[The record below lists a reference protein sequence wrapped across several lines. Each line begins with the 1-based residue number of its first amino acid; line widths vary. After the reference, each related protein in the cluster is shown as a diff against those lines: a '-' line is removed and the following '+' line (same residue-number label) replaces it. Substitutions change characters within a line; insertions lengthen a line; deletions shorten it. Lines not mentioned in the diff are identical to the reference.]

1 MISFIGGN
9 MDKVLPHHGYFTIKV
24 FDENGKEKF
33 SERTEN
39 IMTNVGINQLGDLM
53 IQVNTY
59 TVKYINVG
67 SGTNTP
73 AVGDTELQT
82 VALGATRQ
90 VVTSRTRSNQTVTFT
105 LNISSSLYTR
115 PITIT
120 ELAVYFDG
128 SGGTNGAI
136 FARGL
141 LSTAVTIATNDTA
154 SVTYGVLLR

>member
-1 MISFIGGN
+1 MYDVDGN
-9 MDKVLPHHGYFTIKV
+9 L
-24 FDENGKEKF
+24 KEEQ
-33 SERTEN
+33 STEN

-53 IQVNTY
+53 IAVGTAY

-67 SGTNTP
+67 TGTNAP

-82 VALGATRQ
+82 VAQGATRQ
-90 VVTSRTRSNQTVTFT
+90 VVTSRTRSNQTLTFT

-115 PITIT
+115 PITIS
-120 ELAVYFDG
+120 ELAIYFDG
-128 SGGTNGAI
+128 SSGTNGAL

-141 LSTAVTIATNDTA
+141 LSTTVTLATSDTA

>member
-1 MISFIGGN
+1 MQKE
-9 MDKVLPHHGYFTIKV
+9 KVLPNHGHFNIKV
-24 FDENGKEKF
+24 YDKDGNLKQEQ
-33 SERTEN
+33 STEN

-53 IQVNTY
+53 IAVGTAY

-67 SGTNTP
+67 TGTNAP

-82 VALGATRQ
+82 VAQGATRQ
-90 VVTSRTRSNQTVTFT
+90 VVTSRTRSNQTLTFT

-115 PITIT
+115 PITIS
-120 ELAVYFDG
+120 ELAIYFDG
-128 SGGTNGAI
+128 SSGTNGAL

-141 LSTAVTIATNDTA
+141 LSTTVTLATSDTA